1 MSEAAPARG
10 ARLAFIV
17 GHRKSGS
24 TWLLNLLSLHPD
36 VRGVAET
43 HVFGLSLREPD
54 PRVRTA
60 KLFSRTPWS
69 EGGSRRLLRY
79 RALRLAGPALARI
92 KPALRLRAEER
103 PATLLDLPLRDQR
116 VLRRELRDVPDPA
129 EYVRRFF
136 LHLDGRLR
144 PRGYLIEKTPSNVH
158 HADRI
163 QEVFPGAPMIA
174 IHRDGRDVVVSD
186 RFFTRD
192 YGGERQEFDFA
203 ASAARW
209 KREMEAHLSAAERYP
224 LFACSY
230 EGLLADGRAV
240 ARELFAHLGLAADD
254 RTLDDALERSS
265 FRFHAGRDR
274 GQEDRKRFYRKGI
287 VGDWRNHFSTD
298 DARIFR
304 EVAGDMLVR
313 LGYERDLGW

>member
-1 MSEAAPARG
+1 MSEATARG
-10 ARLAFIV
+10 SRLAFIV

-36 VRGVAET
+36 VRGIAET
-43 HVFGLSLREPD
+43 HVVELSWRERD

-60 KLFSRTPWS
+60 KLFTRTPWS
-69 EGGSRRLLRY
+69 EGGSRGLLRY
-79 RALRLAGPALARI
+79 RAVRLAAPVLAGI

-103 PATLLDLPLRDQR
+103 PATLLDLPLSDQR
-116 VLRRELRDVPDPA
+116 VLRRELEDIPDPA

-136 LHLDGRLR
+136 LFLERRLR
-144 PRGYLIEKTPSNVH
+144 PSAYLIEKTPSNVH

-163 QEVFPGAPMIA
+163 QELFPGAPMIA

-192 YGGERQEFDFA
+192 YGGERQEFDFT

-209 KREMEAHLSAAERYP
+209 KREMEALLSAAERYP
-224 LFACSY
+224 LFVCSY
-230 EGLLADGRAV
+230 ERLLADGPAV
-240 ARELFAHLGLAADD
+240 ASELFAHLGLAADA
-254 RTLDDALERSS
+254 RTLDDVLARSS

-298 DARIFR
+298 EAGIFR

-313 LGYERDLGW
+313 LGYETDLGW

>member
-1 MSEAAPARG
+1 VTGTTPARE

-36 VRGVAET
+36 LRGVAET
-43 HVFGLSLREPD
+43 HVFGLSRREPD
-54 PRVRTA
+54 PAVRTA

-69 EGGSRRLLRY
+69 EGGSRRFLRY
-79 RALRLAGPALARI
+79 RALRLAAPALAPI
-92 KPALRLRAEER
+92 KPALRLRADER
-103 PATLLDLPLRDQR
+103 PATLLDLPLSDQR
-116 VLRRELRDVPDPA
+116 ALRRELRAVADPA
-129 EYVRRFF
+129 DYVRRFF
-136 LHLDGRLR
+136 RHLDGRLR
-144 PRGYLIEKTPSNVH
+144 PRAYLLEKTPSNALY
-158 HADRI
+158 ADFI

-192 YGGERQEFDFA
+192 YGGERRPFDFA
-203 ASAARW
+203 ASAQRW
-209 KREMEAHLSAAERYP
+209 KKQMEAHLRAAARYP

-230 EGLLADGRAV
+230 ERLLADGRAV
-240 ARELFAHLGLAADD
+240 ARDLFAYLGLPADD
-254 RTLDDALERSS
+254 RLLDDVLERSS
-265 FRFHAGRDR
+265 FRFHAGRDP

-287 VGDWRNHFSTD
+287 VGDWRNHFSAEDT
-298 DARIFR
+298 RVFR

-313 LGYERDLGW
+313 LGYESDVRW